1 MGVSGL
7 NPRVAMYQVRTD
19 ERKYHKYESRKI
31 FNNEVIIPGH
41 ITCICT
47 IHLYIDLK
55 KKYMIQYAENVGQI
69 DYFRLM
75 VFFFDIQNKTDTLY
89 IWC

>member
-1 MGVSGL
+1 
-7 NPRVAMYQVRTD
+7 
-19 ERKYHKYESRKI
+19 
-31 FNNEVIIPGH
+31 
-41 ITCICT
+41 
-47 IHLYIDLK
+47 
-55 KKYMIQYAENVGQI
+55 MIQYAENVGQI